1 MSNICCHRHRHPVAI
16 PATRGNAAFLYCLL
30 QQPAHPARLP
40 EHRLMPPTHATQR
53 SMERETGIEPAQSA
67 WKAEVLPLNYS
78 RPDGTEQ
85 RNLCWWREVDSNHRR
100 RKPADLQSAPVG
112 RLGIPPQQSRLFSYV
127 ENALSTQFFVKIAP
141 AAQLTRWRPTG
152 RRRPAPSGKALP
164 AAHHPPGQGSPASCG
179 SAQTLKRKCRT
190 SPSWTT

>member
-112 RLGIPPQQSRLFSYV
+112 RLGIPPAKSPLFSR
-127 ENALSTQFFVKIAP
+127 ALRRKSMPVMKRDEAG
-141 AAQLTRWRPTG
+141 TRDSDSEKPEQQR
-152 RRRPAPSGKALP
+152 K
-164 AAHHPPGQGSPASCG
+164 GSS
-179 SAQTLKRKCRT
+179 S
-190 SPSWTT
+190 SP